1 VKEIVLKPGREKSLK
16 RHHPWIFSG
25 AINPVIAL
33 LEMGETVEIVN
44 SQGEFLARAAC
55 SPKSQIFARV
65 WSFNKYEEITAEFL
79 RRRLENAML
88 RRLRIA
94 QSTSAFRLVF
104 SESDGLP
111 GVIVDKYDSYLVVQ
125 LLTAGAE
132 YWRETIFSLLGDV
145 LPCDGIYERSDAD
158 VREKEGL
165 PRRAG
170 LVLGNQPPEY
180 IEIHENECRFLV
192 DVRNGQKTGFYID
205 QRENRRILADYVN
218 GAEVLNCFSY
228 TSGFGI
234 SALHYGAVK
243 VTNIDSSAHALWLA
257 DKIVELNGI
266 KPENVE
272 NVEGNVFQLLR
283 EYRQQGRDFDVII
296 LDPPK
301 FMESAGQ
308 LKKASRAYKD
318 INMLAIQLLR
328 PGGFLFTFSCSG
340 LLAPELFQKI
350 VADAAL
356 DAGKDIL
363 LIRRLTQAEDHPVAL
378 NFPEAGYLKG
388 LLCQVVN

>member
-1 VKEIVLKPGREKSLK
+1 
-16 RHHPWIFSG
+16 
-25 AINPVIAL
+25 
-33 LEMGETVEIVN
+33 MGETVEIVN
-44 SQGEFLARAAC
+44 CQGEFLARAAC

-65 WSFNKYEEITAEFL
+65 WSFNKNEEITPEFL
-79 RRRLENAML
+79 RRRLENAL
-88 RRLRIA
+88 SRRLRIA
-94 QSTSAFRLVF
+94 QKTSAFRVVF

-132 YWRETIFSLLGDV
+132 YWKETIFSLLEEV
-145 LPCDGIYERSDAD
+145 VPCDGIYERSDAD

-165 PRRAG
+165 PKRAG
-170 LVLGNQPPEY
+170 LVLGKQPPEY

-192 DVRNGQKTGFYID
+192 DVCSGHKTGFYID
-205 QRENRRILADYVN
+205 QRENRRILIDYVK
-218 GAEVLNCFSY
+218 GAELLNCFSY
-228 TSGFGI
+228 TGGFGI
-234 SALHYGAVK
+234 CALHYGAEK
-243 VTNIDSSAHALWLA
+243 VANIDSSAQALRVV
-257 DKIVELNGI
+257 DKIVELNGM

-283 EYRQQGRDFDVII
+283 EYRQQGRDFDVIV

-301 FMESAGQ
+301 FIESAGQ
-308 LKKASRAYKD
+308 VKKAGRAYKD
-318 INMLAIQLLR
+318 INMLAMQLLR

-350 VADAAL
+350 VAYAAL
-356 DAGKDIL
+356 DAGKNIHI
-363 LIRRLTQAEDHPVAL
+363 IRRLAQAEDHPVAL

-388 LLCQVVN
+388 LLCQAAD